1 VTELPPQLSIGDV
14 AERTG
19 LAVSAIRYYEKLGL
33 LPPAARSSGRRRF
46 DTTAVTRLRIISTV
60 QQAGFSLDEIHQLLD
75 GGAETTPTR
84 HALVRAKL
92 RDVRADILRLETI
105 ARALEEALGCGCNS
119 LEHCSLVN
127 PDAAEV
133 GTPAA
138 ASSTNSHR

>member
-1 VTELPPQLSIGDV
+1 VTERSSQLSIGEV

-46 DTTAVTRLRIISTV
+46 DITAVTRLRIISTV
-60 QQAGFSLDEIHQLLD
+60 QQAGFSLAEIHQLLD
-75 GGAETTPTR
+75 GGAETTHTR

-92 RDVRADILRLETI
+92 RDVQEDVRRLEAI
-105 ARALEEALGCGCNS
+105 ARALEEALGCGCNG

-127 PDAAEV
+127 PDAVE
-133 GTPAA
+133 GDRAA
-138 ASSTNSHR
+138 ATSPAGSNR

>member
-1 VTELPPQLSIGDV
+1 VTEQSPQLSIGEV

-33 LPPAARSSGRRRF
+33 LAPAARSSGRRRF
-46 DTTAVTRLRIISTV
+46 DSTAVTRLRIISTV

-75 GGAETTPTR
+75 DGAETTQTR

-92 RDVRADILRLETI
+92 RDVREDIRRLEAI
-105 ARALEEALGCGCNS
+105 AHALEQALGCGCNS

-127 PDAAEV
+127 PDAVE
-133 GTPAA
+133 GDTPAA
-138 ASSTNSHR
+138 ASSAGSHR